1 MGVRR
6 FGASGLGEWE
16 LRYNILRVR
25 RYSKFRILGM

>member
-16 LRYNILRVR
+16 LGVR
-25 RYSKFRILGM
+25 RYSKFRILGVRR